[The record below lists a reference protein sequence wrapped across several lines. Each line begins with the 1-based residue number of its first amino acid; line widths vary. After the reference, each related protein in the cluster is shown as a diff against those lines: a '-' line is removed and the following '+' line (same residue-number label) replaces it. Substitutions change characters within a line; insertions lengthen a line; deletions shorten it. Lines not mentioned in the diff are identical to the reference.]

1 MCTHLQQQHSWAA
14 SPFPKLS
21 PCHPILE
28 LALLLSSSPP
38 ALQSN
43 ATQAASGPTRTQP
56 PRPKRKQSP
65 GYTPNGSEAVP
76 DSPRYRTVVRAPR
89 SSPMGTASM
98 TAASA
103 AFPAGSP
110 HRVTV
115 HQWPAG
121 GHSPALASPLP
132 RQALRHSSS
141 PQGRGSGGFGSSG
154 GGYAAGGGY
163 GNGGGSGLLR
173 QDSLGGASE
182 DQLLITTS
190 APAAT
195 AEMRDAM
202 LWPSLPISSAPAL
215 GGSMPLPGPLSP
227 LSSLPQSPT
236 GLAPTPLM
244 HLGQLSPAPPP
255 LGRVWGGGLGG
266 ALSPIR
272 PLGVL
277 SALSLPGSR
286 AATPAGSPGRFG
298 SPPPLPPIPSF
309 RDLGQLAPALQHAT
323 DGGDG
328 PAMLSP
334 GSAALG
340 TLAGIQA
347 QLSSLEAPGVP
358 AAMSSPSLHA
368 NGSMSG
374 PMSGPMSTPAGLQHL
389 SLLSFPPLPLIGG
402 GSLQDASGSTPFAFP
417 SFGHGSGIT
426 SSMLQAASAAAA
438 ASAARAAGASQ
449 PAALPA
455 VGCDEHAAPAVS
467 TSPAP
472 VFGVHGA
479 ASLGRWWQ
487 QGSPARPEGPS
498 QDWLAASL
506 PAADLSAG
514 SVFLA

>member
-1 MCTHLQQQHSWAA
+1 MCAVSTPDKLA
-14 SPFPKLS
+14 PCPKLAPTQS
-21 PCHPILE
+21 LRLHSSCHRL
-28 LALLLSSSPP
+28 P

-65 GYTPNGSEAVP
+65 GYTPNGGEEVP
-76 DSPRYRTVVRAPR
+76 ESPRYRTVVRAPR

-98 TAASA
+98 TAVSA

-110 HRVTV
+110 HRMTV

-121 GHSPALASPLP
+121 GRSPALASPLP
-132 RQALRHSSS
+132 RQALRHSAS
-141 PQGRGSGGFGSSG
+141 PQGRGSAGFGG
-154 GGYAAGGGY
+154 GGYGAGGGY

-173 QDSLGGASE
+173 QDSLGGVSE

-202 LWPSLPISSAPAL
+202 LWPSLPISLAPAA

-227 LSSLPQSPT
+227 LTSLPQGPT
-236 GLAPTPLM
+236 SLPPTPLM

-255 LGRVWGGGLGG
+255 LGRSWGGGLGG

-298 SPPPLPPIPSF
+298 SPPPLPPIPYF
-309 RDLGQLAPALQHAT
+309 GDLGQLAPALQHVAD

-347 QLSSLEAPGVP
+347 QLSTLEAPGVP
-358 AAMSSPSLHA
+358 PAMSSPSLRA

-374 PMSGPMSTPAGLQHL
+374 PMSGPMSAPAGLQHL
-389 SLLSFPPLPLIGG
+389 SLLSFPPLPLIGA
-402 GSLQDASGSTPFAFP
+402 DSGPPFAFP
-417 SFGHGSGIT
+417 SFGPGSGIT

-449 PAALPA
+449 PAVVPS
-455 VGCDEHAAPAVS
+455 VGGSNGAAAAAEADP
-467 TSPAP
+467 PP

-487 QGSPARPEGPS
+487 QGSPARPEGQP

-506 PAADLSAG
+506 PAADLGAG